1 MKITAPESVTEKNRT
16 FSKLVIKLIWSLFLV
31 FMTATGLSFFRPFNW
46 SMSGVLVIDQLS
58 LLMGSVLTLF
68 GGIVISYSSRYLAGH
83 AKLKRFM
90 INCLMFTIAGLLMII
105 SDHILLFAAAWL
117 GMGLCMAELIGGYTH
132 FLEGAASRKN
142 ARNYFL
148 LSTALLGS
156 GFGLLAMH
164 AGTWSIAAMIDT
176 IGSASADSWMVQA
189 GVLLLITAAFIQ
201 SALFPFQRWLM
212 SSMTAPTPASALMH
226 AGFVN
231 AGAILLT
238 RTAPLLF
245 VTDLL
250 WVLVLAGGIG
260 ALIGKFSKFVQ
271 ANIKQKLAC
280 STTAQ
285 MGFMLLQCGLG
296 FFSAAITHLILHG
309 FYKAY
314 LFLSSGSGVSR
325 ETPYDS
331 EEQRWSAWQLP
342 VTLLSGL
349 GGGALFAY
357 TTGKGLELNSG
368 LFLTLVIVL
377 TVIHG
382 TQDLLKRVNLPAGI
396 KLFTL
401 PIVIVPALLAYGM
414 IFEGISALLVAMP
427 MAEVPLP
434 ITWDQ
439 LIIGILYLV
448 TFLIIEL
455 RLYRKSRRLYVSL
468 LNISQPKSNTILQ

>member
-1 MKITAPESVTEKNRT
+1 MNSTAPESVLEKN
-16 FSKLVIKLIWSLFLV
+16 KAVAGAVIKVIWSLFVIFLTV
-31 FMTATGLSFFRPFNW
+31 TSISFFSPLSW
-46 SMSGVLVIDQLS
+46 SIEGILVVDQLS
-58 LLMGSVLTLF
+58 LLMGTVLTLF
-68 GGIVISYSSRYLAGH
+68 SGIVISYSSRYLSGH
-83 AKLKRFM
+83 AKLPRFL
-90 INCLMFTIAGLLMII
+90 INCLLFTIAGFLMVI
-105 SDHILLFAAAWL
+105 SDHILLFSAAWM
-117 GMGLCMAELIGGYTH
+117 GMGLCMSELIGGYTH
-132 FLEGAASRKN
+132 FLEGTASRKN
-142 ARNYFL
+142 ARSYFL
-148 LSTALLGS
+148 LSTTLLAG
-156 GFGLLAMH
+156 GFGLLAVH
-164 AGTWSIAAMIDT
+164 TGTWSITSIIDAV
-176 IGSASADSWMVQA
+176 GSASSVNWMVHA
-189 GVLLLITAAFIQ
+189 AVLLLIMAAFIQ

-250 WVLVLAGGIG
+250 WVLVIAGGIG
-260 ALIGKFSKFVQ
+260 ALVGKFSKFVQ

-314 LFLSSGSGVSR
+314 LFLSSGSGVSQ

-331 EEQRWSAWQLP
+331 EEQQWSAWQLP
-342 VTLLSGL
+342 ITILSGL
-349 GGGALFAY
+349 AGGVLFAV
-357 TTGKGLELNSG
+357 TTGKGLQLNSG

-382 TQDLLKRVNLPAGI
+382 AQDLLKRSNLSAGI
-396 KLFTL
+396 KLITL
-401 PIVIVPALLAYGM
+401 PVVIIPGLLAYAL
-414 IFEGISALLVAMP
+414 IFDGISTLLVGMP
-427 MAEVPLP
+427 MAETPLP
-434 ITWDQ
+434 VTWDQ
-439 LIIGILYLV
+439 VTIGILYLV

-455 RLYRKSRRLYVSL
+455 KLYRKSRRLYVSL

>member
-1 MKITAPESVTEKNRT
+1 MKPTETNNLTETNRA
-16 FSKLVIKLIWSLFLV
+16 FAQGVIRLIWTLFLAFLLTTV
-31 FMTATGLSFFRPFNW
+31 ISFFQPVEWRIEDI
-46 SMSGVLVIDQLS
+46 VIIDQLS
-58 LLMGSVLTLF
+58 LLMGTVFTLF
-68 GGIVISYSSRYLAGH
+68 CGIVTSYSSRYLAGH
-83 AKLKRFM
+83 ARLPRFL
-90 INCLMFTIAGLLMII
+90 INCLLFTVAGFLMVI
-105 SDHILLFAAAWL
+105 SDHILLFTASWL

-132 FLEGAASRKN
+132 VLEGAASRNN

-148 LSTALLGS
+148 LSASLLAA
-156 GFGLLAMH
+156 GFGLLAVQ
-164 AGTWSIAAMIDT
+164 
-176 IGSASADSWMVQA
+176 ADSWSITAIITNIESASTGQLTGNIA
-189 GVLLLITAAFIQ
+189 VLLLIMAAFIQ

-238 RTAPLLF
+238 RTAPLLYI
-245 VTDLL
+245 TDLL

-260 ALIGKFSKFVQ
+260 ALVGKFSKFVQ
-271 ANIKQKLAC
+271 ANIKQQLAC

-314 LFLSSGSGVSR
+314 LFLSSGSAVSQ
-325 ETPYDS
+325 ETPYAS
-331 EEQRWSAWQLP
+331 ESKRWSVWQLP

-349 GGGALFAY
+349 AGGVLFAF
-357 TTGKGLELNSG
+357 TTGKGLQWNSG

-382 TQDLLKRVNLPAGI
+382 AQDLLKQTALSAATKLVMLPV
-396 KLFTL
+396 
-401 PIVIVPALLAYGM
+401 VIVPA
-414 IFEGISALLVAMP
+414 IFTYALVFDAISALLAGMP
-427 MAEVPLP
+427 MAESPLP

-439 LIIGILYLV
+439 ITIGVLYMV

-455 RLYRKSRRLYVSL
+455 KWYRKSRRLYVTL

>member
-1 MKITAPESVTEKNRT
+1 MKSTAPESLTEKNRS
-16 FSKLVIKLIWSLFLV
+16 FSDAIIKVIWTLFLV
-31 FMTATGLSFFRPFNW
+31 FLVITAITLFRPVEWRIEGIIVF
-46 SMSGVLVIDQLS
+46 DQLS
-58 LLMGSVLTLF
+58 LLMSTVLTLF
-68 GGIVISYSSRYLAGH
+68 CGIVLSYSSRYLAGH
-83 AKLKRFM
+83 AKLSRFF
-90 INCLMFTIAGLLMII
+90 INCVLFTMAGFLMVTA
-105 SDHILLFAAAWL
+105 DHILLFTAGWL

-132 FLEGAASRKN
+132 VLEGAASRKN
-142 ARNYFL
+142 ARKYFL
-148 LSTALLGS
+148 LSTSLLAG
-156 GFGLLAMH
+156 GFGLLAVQ
-164 AGTWSIAAMIDT
+164 ANTWSISAIINA
-176 IGSASADSWMVQA
+176 IGDESTSHLTVYIA
-189 GVLLLITAAFIQ
+189 VLLLIVAAFIQ

-245 VTDLL
+245 ITDLL

-260 ALIGKFSKFVQ
+260 ALVGKFSKFVQ

-314 LFLSSGSGVSR
+314 LFLSSGSSVSQ
-325 ETPYDS
+325 ETPYAT
-331 EEQRWSAWQLP
+331 EEQHWSGWQLP
-342 VTLLSGL
+342 VTIVSGL
-349 GGGALFAY
+349 AGGVLFAY
-357 TTGKGLELNSG
+357 TTGKGLQLNSG

-382 TQDLLKRVNLPAGI
+382 TQDLLKQTGLSAGA
-396 KLFTL
+396 KLLML
-401 PIVIVPALLAYGM
+401 PIVIVPALLGYAL
-414 IFEGISALLVAMP
+414 IFNGISSLLSGMP
-427 MAEVPLP
+427 MAEIPLP
-434 ITWDQ
+434 IASDQ
-439 LIIGILYLV
+439 VIIGILYLA
-448 TFLIIEL
+448 TFITIEL
-455 RLYRKSRRLYVSL
+455 KLYRKSRRLYVHL